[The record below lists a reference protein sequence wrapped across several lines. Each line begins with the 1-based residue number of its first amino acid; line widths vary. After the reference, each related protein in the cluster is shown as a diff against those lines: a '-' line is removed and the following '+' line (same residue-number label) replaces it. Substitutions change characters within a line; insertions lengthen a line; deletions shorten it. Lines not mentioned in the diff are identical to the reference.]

1 MNLRSC
7 KYTAAQGT
15 APAAPLR
22 YNSSLY
28 YLFCAK
34 RSSFFQQN
42 VHRRSKTAPNA
53 FFFGQFAACPGAV
66 LTNPAAL
73 CYNFHDFR
81 QEAGP
86 AGRSPPYTIFSRRI
100 FETDAMKGSA
110 VGLQADWQAPFF
122 VFLRRSHRRKQ
133 MKTKNSSPA
142 RNVVLAA
149 LFLALAFVLPMVTGH
164 LPQVGNMLCP
174 MHFPILLCGFVLG
187 GPWGLA
193 VGFAAPLLRSVL
205 FGMPPMF
212 PIAISMAFELAAYGA
227 VSGWLYR
234 RVKHTL
240 PMTYATLAAAMVAG
254 ARSASCWRACP
265 ARASRSRPS
274 CPVRSSPLCRAS
286 SHSWCSSPS
295 SSPLCRKP
303 RCWSNRFSLPL
314 SQVKKLVQHPNNIFS
329 ICNSTLLLLH

>member
-1 MNLRSC
+1 
-7 KYTAAQGT
+7 
-15 APAAPLR
+15 
-22 YNSSLY
+22 
-28 YLFCAK
+28 
-34 RSSFFQQN
+34 
-42 VHRRSKTAPNA
+42 
-53 FFFGQFAACPGAV
+53 
-66 LTNPAAL
+66 
-73 CYNFHDFR
+73 
-81 QEAGP
+81 
-86 AGRSPPYTIFSRRI
+86 
-100 FETDAMKGSA
+100 
-110 VGLQADWQAPFF
+110 
-122 VFLRRSHRRKQ
+122 

-240 PMTYATLAAAMVAG
+240 PMVAG
-254 ARSASCWRACP
+254 RLVWGAVRFVLAGLSGSSFPFSAFLSGALFTAVP
-265 ARASRSRPS
+265 GIIAQL
-274 CPVRSSPLCRAS
+274 VLIPLIITA
-286 SHSWCSSPS
+286 
-295 SSPLCRKP
+295 LQKA
-303 RCWSNRFSLPL
+303 
-314 SQVKKLVQHPNNIFS
+314 KLMG
-329 ICNSTLLLLH
+329 

>member
-1 MNLRSC
+1 
-7 KYTAAQGT
+7 
-15 APAAPLR
+15 
-22 YNSSLY
+22 
-28 YLFCAK
+28 
-34 RSSFFQQN
+34 
-42 VHRRSKTAPNA
+42 
-53 FFFGQFAACPGAV
+53 
-66 LTNPAAL
+66 
-73 CYNFHDFR
+73 
-81 QEAGP
+81 
-86 AGRSPPYTIFSRRI
+86 
-100 FETDAMKGSA
+100 
-110 VGLQADWQAPFF
+110 
-122 VFLRRSHRRKQ
+122 
-133 MKTKNSSPA
+133 MKTKNASPA

-254 ARSASCWRACP
+254 RLVWGAVRFVLAGLSGSSFPFSAFLASGAGAR
-265 ARASRSRPS
+265 
-274 CPVRSSPLCRAS
+274 LCCHVNDSYFWVYTNCMGFDMKTGLKTLSISNLSMSLGGLLATFI
-286 SHSWCSSPS
+286 CS
-295 SSPLCRKP
+295 L
-303 RCWSNRFSLPL
+303 WL
-314 SQVKKLVQHPNNIFS
+314 
-329 ICNSTLLLLH
+329 